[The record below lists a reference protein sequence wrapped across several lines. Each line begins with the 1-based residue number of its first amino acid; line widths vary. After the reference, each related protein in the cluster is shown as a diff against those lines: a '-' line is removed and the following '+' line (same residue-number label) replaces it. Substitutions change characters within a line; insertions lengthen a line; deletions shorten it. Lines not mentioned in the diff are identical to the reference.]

1 MFATLAKRLLEG
13 VPRGSRRFMTYT
25 VHPRTLFYLLRVVL
39 FAPQEGANQVV
50 PEALM
55 DMAMKVCKPFH
66 NLWMF
71 LLQEF

>member
-1 MFATLAKRLLEG
+1 
-13 VPRGSRRFMTYT
+13 MTYT
-25 VHPRTLFYLLRVVL
+25 VYPRTLFYFLRAVL

-71 LLQEF
+71 LLQQF